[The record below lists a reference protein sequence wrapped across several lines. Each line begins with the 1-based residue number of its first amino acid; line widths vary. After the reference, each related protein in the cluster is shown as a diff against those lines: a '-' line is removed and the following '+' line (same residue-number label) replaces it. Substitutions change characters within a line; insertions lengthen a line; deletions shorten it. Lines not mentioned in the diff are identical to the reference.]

1 MSFKKQETKL
11 GNIDPRNSKIKKSL
25 LSTSKT
31 FGKMSVFGKSF
42 ITEEVNDTDEE
53 LDEVYDFGSLATA
66 DSPEKLLQSMS
77 FNVDT
82 ALLYEIEKTC
92 VLSQAN
98 RYCPI
103 LLQVNDKELVKEYG
117 GEYVIQVWSD
127 EKQLLYEKVREST
140 IYSWS
145 LINNFFV
152 FRDELSETIK

>member
-11 GNIDPRNSKIKKSL
+11 GNIESKNSKIKKSL

-82 ALLYEIEKTC
+82 SQLYEI
-92 VLSQAN
+92 
-98 RYCPI
+98 
-103 LLQVNDKELVKEYG
+103 
-117 GEYVIQVWSD
+117 
-127 EKQLLYEKVREST
+127 
-140 IYSWS
+140 
-145 LINNFFV
+145 
-152 FRDELSETIK
+152 

>member
-11 GNIDPRNSKIKKSL
+11 GNIESKNSKIKKSL

-103 LLQVNDKELVKEYG
+103 LLQVNDKDLVKEYG

>member
-1 MSFKKQETKL
+1 
-11 GNIDPRNSKIKKSL
+11 
-25 LSTSKT
+25 
-31 FGKMSVFGKSF
+31 MSVFGKSF

-98 RYCPI
+98 SYCPI
-103 LLQVNDKELVKEYG
+103 LLQVNDKDLVKEYG
-117 GEYVIQVWSD
+117 GEYVI
-127 EKQLLYEKVREST
+127 
-140 IYSWS
+140 
-145 LINNFFV
+145 
-152 FRDELSETIK
+152 